1 MFKIQILSKFNAVIN
16 IESKKYFVEDGKDL
30 ILQTD
35 LMNNLNLEVFPKNPV
50 VENKRLLPF
59 VVCLQNDMGK
69 LSTNSSLADLVKFDL
84 ENYQLILKEYCVHL
98 QKNVAHEFN
107 NGTIADVSLNGE
119 LILKVNNEA
128 AFKKLFNTSI
138 ETTNFIELKNNFFAV
153 LVLKENNEGVVFV
166 FDADNKLVLEKSA
179 NKIEITDDGFQILQI
194 FNDVTK
200 NGLVNKYKINETLE
214 MMEEYAVYLKDGPKE
229 INNKRIVPIAFLQCI
244 KAKNFE
250 YAKTFLSLDLEQK
263 VTEDN
268 LSAYFGEWNEI
279 CTNYLNKNTFNQF
292 ALIYGEENKFA
303 KIFNFK
309 IENDLITNIEQL
321 QI

>member
-69 LSTNSSLADLVKFDL
+69 LSTNSFLADLVKFDL

-250 YAKTFLSLDLEQK
+250 YAKTFLSSDLEQK

>member
-250 YAKTFLSLDLEQK
+250 YAKTFLSSDLEQK